1 MRRTGP
7 LAALAGGGLG
17 VWPPRLQDL
26 KDDLGHA
33 DNRDDVALT
42 SVLDAAVA
50 FVERVH
56 RSRFDF
62 GDADADLP
70 LPLPPHNIW
79 LGTIRLAGRWYI
91 RRRSPDGLLDMGEL
105 GSSRI
110 PSVDPD
116 IDRLLRIGRHAKP
129 VIA

>member
-70 LPLPPHNIW
+70 LPLPPHSIW

-91 RRRSPDGLLDMGEL
+91 RRRSPDGLLDWVCWVRRASRPSTRTSTGYS
-105 GSSRI
+105 GSAAT
-110 PSVDPD
+110 PTP
-116 IDRLLRIGRHAKP
+116 
-129 VIA
+129 